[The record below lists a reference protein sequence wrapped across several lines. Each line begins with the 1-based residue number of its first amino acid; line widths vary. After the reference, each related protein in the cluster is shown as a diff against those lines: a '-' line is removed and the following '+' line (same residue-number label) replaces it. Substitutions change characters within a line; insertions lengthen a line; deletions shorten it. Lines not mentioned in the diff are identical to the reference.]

1 MLNTSRRFQRLPL
14 AYKLTAMAVVT
25 CAMSLLVAAAVL
37 MADDITS
44 TRQRL
49 RRSAGLLAELVG
61 ANSTAA
67 ISFGDARAAGETLET
82 IAVSD
87 RVVSA
92 AIYADQRLFARY
104 VRKAKP
110 GEEPRP
116 PIDAEAIRQGSRGRR
131 FIDETIIV
139 ARPIR
144 LGAEQIGQVVV
155 EFDLME
161 VCWRAISMA
170 KLMAGVLLAALVLA
184 IGIAFRLQRI
194 ISAPLLHLAETA
206 RTISRDKRYDVRADR
221 GGGGGDELGELVDGF
236 NEMLAAI
243 QARDVELLSAQERL
257 ERTVDTRTAELRTVN
272 AELTAA
278 RDKAMDAS
286 RAKSEFLA
294 NMSHEI
300 RTPMNGII
308 GMTELVLATPLTPS
322 QQDGLRTVQA
332 SADSLLTILNDIL
345 DFSKIESR
353 RLQLETIPFHIRDL
367 FDDALKPLTFAA
379 TQKGLRLICEIAP
392 DVSAGVVGD
401 PLRLRQIVV
410 NLVGNAIKFTA
421 RGHVLVKVAEND
433 APGGERLL
441 HVQVQDTGIG
451 IAPEQQTAIFEAFS
465 QADGSTTRRF
475 GGTGLGLTISCTLA
489 GMMGGRLWVDSRA
502 GEGSTFHFTAVL
514 RRNQAERRA
523 RSRESSA
530 PAPARLRR
538 AMKVLLAEDNIVN
551 QKVAIGVLE
560 RRGHTIVVANNG
572 REALERLARETF
584 DCVLMDVQMP
594 EMGGIEAV
602 AAIRAREARSGGHIR
617 VIAMT
622 AHVMSGDRERCL
634 AAGMDDYVSKPLTPA
649 LLFAAVEQD
658 GAPPPIDWTEL
669 RARLGG
675 DGQLLDDVVRIFVE
689 DCPARLAEIKRAVD
703 AGDIQ
708 GIRAGAHALKGS
720 AANLSADGVIEAAR
734 VLERMEP
741 DVSVDRA
748 WERLAAETA
757 RAVDALLEFSGSAA
771 R

>member
-1 MLNTSRRFQRLPL
+1 
-14 AYKLTAMAVVT
+14 
-25 CAMSLLVAAAVL
+25 
-37 MADDITS
+37 
-44 TRQRL
+44 
-49 RRSAGLLAELVG
+49 
-61 ANSTAA
+61 
-67 ISFGDARAAGETLET
+67 
-82 IAVSD
+82 
-87 RVVSA
+87 
-92 AIYADQRLFARY
+92 
-104 VRKAKP
+104 
-110 GEEPRP
+110 
-116 PIDAEAIRQGSRGRR
+116 
-131 FIDETIIV
+131 
-139 ARPIR
+139 
-144 LGAEQIGQVVV
+144 
-155 EFDLME
+155 
-161 VCWRAISMA
+161 
-170 KLMAGVLLAALVLA
+170 MAGVLLAALVLA